1 MPEEYRDILERA
13 ASTAV
18 QAAVGVTAG
27 MSIAD
32 IDMDAMALI
41 ATVVV
46 SAFASV
52 VKSGVAQKL
61 VGDDTASLVTLK
73 RDPKT
78 GRFMSAKPVAKKKT
92 SAKKKSS

>member
-1 MPEEYRDILERA
+1 
-13 ASTAV
+13 
-18 QAAVGVTAG
+18 
-27 MSIAD
+27 
-32 IDMDAMALI
+32 MALI

-61 VGDDTASLVTLK
+61 VGDDSASLVTLR

-78 GRFMSAKPVAKKKT
+78 GRFMKKE
-92 SAKKKSS
+92 KK

>member
-1 MPEEYRDILERA
+1 MQIPEEYKDVIERA
-13 ASTAV
+13 VSTGI

-27 MSIAD
+27 MSLAN

-41 ATVVV
+41 ATVFI
-46 SAFASV
+46 SAAASV

-61 VGDDTASLVTLK
+61 VGDDSASLVTLK

-78 GRFMSAKPVAKKKT
+78 GRFMKKEK
-92 SAKKKSS
+92 

>member
-1 MPEEYRDILERA
+1 MQISEEYKDVIERA
-13 ASTAV
+13 VSTGI

-27 MSIAD
+27 MSLAN

-41 ATVVV
+41 ATVFI
-46 SAFASV
+46 SAAASV

-61 VGDDTASLVTLK
+61 VGDDSASLVTLK

-78 GRFMSAKPVAKKKT
+78 GRFMKREK
-92 SAKKKSS
+92 

>member
-1 MPEEYRDILERA
+1 MKLSEEYKDVIERA
-13 ASTAV
+13 VSTGI

-27 MSIAD
+27 MSLAN

-41 ATVVV
+41 ATVFI
-46 SAFASV
+46 SAAASV

-61 VGDDTASLVTLK
+61 VGDDSASLVTLK

-78 GRFMSAKPVAKKKT
+78 GLFMKREK
-92 SAKKKSS
+92 

>member
-1 MPEEYRDILERA
+1 MKLSEEYKDVIERA
-13 ASTAV
+13 VSTGI

-27 MSIAD
+27 MSLAN

-41 ATVVV
+41 ATVFL
-46 SAFASV
+46 SAAASV

-61 VGDDTASLVTLK
+61 VGDDSASLVTLK

-78 GRFMSAKPVAKKKT
+78 GRFMKREK
-92 SAKKKSS
+92 

>member
-1 MPEEYRDILERA
+1 MKLSEEYKDVIERA
-13 ASTAV
+13 VSTGI

-27 MSIAD
+27 MSLAN

-41 ATVVV
+41 ATVFI
-46 SAFASV
+46 SAAASV

-61 VGDDTASLVTLK
+61 VGDDSASLVTLK

-78 GRFMSAKPVAKKKT
+78 GRFMKREK
-92 SAKKKSS
+92 

>member
-1 MPEEYRDILERA
+1 MQIPEEYKDVIERA
-13 ASTAV
+13 VSTGI

-27 MSIAD
+27 MSLAN

-41 ATVVV
+41 ATVFI
-46 SAFASV
+46 SAAASV

-61 VGDDTASLVTLK
+61 VGDDSASLVTLK

-78 GRFMSAKPVAKKKT
+78 GRFMKREK
-92 SAKKKSS
+92 

>member
-1 MPEEYRDILERA
+1 MKLSEEYKDVIERA
-13 ASTAV
+13 VSTGI

-27 MSIAD
+27 MSLAN

-41 ATVVV
+41 ATVFI
-46 SAFASV
+46 SAAASV

-61 VGDDTASLVTLK
+61 VGDDSASLVTLK

-78 GRFMSAKPVAKKKT
+78 GRFMKKEK
-92 SAKKKSS
+92 

>member
-1 MPEEYRDILERA
+1 MTEEYRDILERA

-61 VGDDTASLVTLK
+61 VGDDSASLVTLR

-78 GRFMSAKPVAKKKT
+78 GRFMKKE
-92 SAKKKSS
+92 KK